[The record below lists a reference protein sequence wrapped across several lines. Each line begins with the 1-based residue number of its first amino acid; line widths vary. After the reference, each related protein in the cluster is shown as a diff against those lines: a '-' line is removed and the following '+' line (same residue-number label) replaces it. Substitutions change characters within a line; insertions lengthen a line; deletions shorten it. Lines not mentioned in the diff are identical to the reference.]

1 MNIRTFLLVMT
12 TYMLLALTGCAITPP
27 ASYADLGSSSKL
39 QPNPDDATRMPYI
52 YSPQI
57 DWRAYTAAIVE
68 PVAIYGG
75 ADHQFGDLPTAD
87 KEALADYMRKTF
99 SNTLAGRF
107 SIVDR
112 AAAKTLRIKLTL
124 TGAETNTAVVST
136 FTRFDLVGMPYNI
149 VQSARGKEGMFMG
162 SVSYSIEIYDA
173 VTQELLKAYVTR
185 QYPNAMNVGATF
197 GSLGAAKTGIE
208 RGADDLLA
216 QLE

>member
-1 MNIRTFLLVMT
+1 MNIRTFLLVT
-12 TYMLLALTGCAITPP
+12 TTCTLLALTGCASTPP
-27 ASYADLGSSSKL
+27 ASYADLGSSSRL

-52 YSPQI
+52 FSPQI

-87 KEALADYMRKTF
+87 KKALADYMRKTF

-112 AAAKTLRIKLTL
+112 AAPKTLRIKLTL

-216 QLE
+216 QLK